1 MLNIHSKADRVRLP
15 GLLSVLVIAIILAN
29 HALAGDEVK
38 IVSAGESGVAI
49 KGYDTVAYFTEQ
61 RAVKGK
67 EEFEFS
73 WEGVRWLFSSSA
85 NRDLFAADPER
96 FIPQYGGHCAL
107 GMAAG
112 RVGKINP
119 EVWKIVDGKLY
130 FASSKAASDKFAEN
144 KAEIIK
150 KANMEWQSVRRQN

>member
-1 MLNIHSKADRVRLP
+1 MMSVASKAVRV
-15 GLLSVLVIAIILAN
+15 GLLSLLPLLMLAIVPAT
-29 HALAGDEVK
+29 HALAGQELK
-38 IVSAGESGVAI
+38 IVNNDESRVAI

-61 RAVKGK
+61 RAVKGS

-73 WEGVRWLFSSSA
+73 WEGVRWLFSSAA

-96 FIPQYGGHCAL
+96 FSPRYGGHCAL

-112 RVGKINP
+112 KVGPINP
-119 EVWKIVDGKLY
+119 ELWKIVDGKLY

-144 KAEIIK
+144 EAEIIK
-150 KANMEWQSVRRQN
+150 KANQQWQSVRGQN